1 MMAFFLLMWLMEAT
15 TEEQRGAISEYFNN
29 PSDVQGSSPV
39 PAPTP
44 VQGPGGAS
52 TSMIKLGG
60 GMELHHDAAPP
71 APIAPPTPGVQ
82 TQTRPDDDGAQ
93 DEKLDNERLAG
104 LLNELKKAID
114 ERESLAKY
122 KDQIL
127 LDVTPEGVRIQIIDH
142 ERRSMFPLG
151 SARLEDFSSD
161 ILKELAHIVSGVPN
175 RISISGHTDRKPYVA
190 VNYTNWELSADRA
203 NAAPPRTAR
212 RRTRAGK
219 NRSRRRP
226 CIERVA
232 RSCGTG
238 ESGQSPHQHRGD
250 EQAHRSSHQRGER
263 QSADGAG
270 NRSGAC
276 AWRGARGAAVL
287 GALTPLQGIWILP
300 PPRPPGPPGPRFGMP
315 PWGTTSCEACCRR
328 SSWICCTV
336 RSIATVAAAENPA
349 TASASV
355 LPSISKLSGTGP
367 MFVMIFRLANEHQ
380 RPRRGTGCAVAGD
393 RSQLTN
399 RADLAVREHLL
410 AIQARCV
417 HLRILIYVHRP
428 WSRL

>member
-1 MMAFFLLMWLMEAT
+1 MGRAQPKTEDNEAPRPIIIKKIKKGGHAHHGGSWKVAFADFATAMMAFFLLMWLMEAT

-29 PSDVQGSSPV
+29 PSDIQGSSPV

-71 APIAPPTPGVQ
+71 APLAPPTPGVQ

-161 ILKELAHIVSGVPN
+161 ILKELAHIVGGVPN

-203 NAAPPRTAR
+203 NAARRALLAGGLAPEKIGRVVGLASSVLLDPAAPASPVNRRISIVVMNKRT
-212 RRTRAGK
+212 
-219 NRSRRRP
+219 
-226 CIERVA
+226 E
-232 RSCGTG
+232 
-238 ESGQSPHQHRGD
+238 
-250 EQAHRSSHQRGER
+250 
-263 QSADGAG
+263 
-270 NRSGAC
+270 
-276 AWRGARGAAVL
+276 AA
-287 GALTPLQGIWILP
+287 IN
-300 PPRPPGPPGPRFGMP
+300 
-315 PWGTTSCEACCRR
+315 
-328 SSWICCTV
+328 
-336 RSIATVAAAENPA
+336 AENGNLLMVQETAPA
-349 TASASV
+349 PA
-355 LPSISKLSGTGP
+355 PGGEP
-367 MFVMIFRLANEHQ
+367 
-380 RPRRGTGCAVAGD
+380 VAQQ
-393 RSQLTN
+393 SS
-399 RADLAVREHLL
+399 
-410 AIQARCV
+410 
-417 HLRILIYVHRP
+417 P
-428 WSRL
+428 

>member
-1 MMAFFLLMWLMEAT
+1 MWLMEAT

-29 PSDVQGSSPV
+29 PSDIQGSSPV

-71 APIAPPTPGVQ
+71 APLAPPTPGVQ

-161 ILKELAHIVSGVPN
+161 ILKELAHIVGGVPN

-203 NAAPPRTAR
+203 NAARRALLAGGLAPEKIGRVVGLASSVLLDPAAPASPVNRRISIVVMNKRT
-212 RRTRAGK
+212 
-219 NRSRRRP
+219 
-226 CIERVA
+226 E
-232 RSCGTG
+232 
-238 ESGQSPHQHRGD
+238 
-250 EQAHRSSHQRGER
+250 
-263 QSADGAG
+263 
-270 NRSGAC
+270 
-276 AWRGARGAAVL
+276 AA
-287 GALTPLQGIWILP
+287 IN
-300 PPRPPGPPGPRFGMP
+300 
-315 PWGTTSCEACCRR
+315 
-328 SSWICCTV
+328 
-336 RSIATVAAAENPA
+336 AENGNLLMVQETAPA
-349 TASASV
+349 PA
-355 LPSISKLSGTGP
+355 PGGEP
-367 MFVMIFRLANEHQ
+367 
-380 RPRRGTGCAVAGD
+380 VAQQ
-393 RSQLTN
+393 SS
-399 RADLAVREHLL
+399 
-410 AIQARCV
+410 
-417 HLRILIYVHRP
+417 P
-428 WSRL
+428 